1 MLQKLKNKLRLLK
14 EKWVKIKGSTRYWII
29 VSIVV
34 ILIAGFH
41 IPSFYAINDS
51 LIKEENYLAMETMV
65 ETMMTEKTTDVD
77 FDTSKVKD
85 YTVAHKE
92 NSNKEITIVGDG
104 LERIELIL
112 TSDYKI
118 KSLERT
124 GGIGTQILFWIV
136 YTCFFIVIGC
146 IATGVLFGICTLIK
160 KIVKFF
166 KV

>member
-14 EKWVKIKGSTRYWII
+14 DNWVNIKGSTRYWII
-29 VSIVV
+29 VSIIV
-34 ILIAGFH
+34 IIIAGFD
-41 IPSFYAINDS
+41 IPSFCTTNNS

-77 FDTSKVKD
+77 FDTSKVTAYK
-85 YTVAHKE
+85 VEHQE
-92 NSNKEITIVGDG
+92 NGNKKITINGDG
-104 LERIELIL
+104 LEQIELRL

-124 GGIGTQILFWIV
+124 SGVGTQILFWIL
-136 YTCFFIVIGC
+136 YIVFLVIIGC
-146 IATGVLFGICTLIK
+146 TTTSILFGISTLVK

-166 KV
+166 